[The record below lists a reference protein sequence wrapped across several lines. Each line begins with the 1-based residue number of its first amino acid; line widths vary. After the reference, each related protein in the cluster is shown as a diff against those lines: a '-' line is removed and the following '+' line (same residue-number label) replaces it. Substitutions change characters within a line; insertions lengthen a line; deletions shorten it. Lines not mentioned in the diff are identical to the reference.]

1 MHHRVVALTCGP
13 YAEFCTA
20 ILDIAFDISLNFISK
35 EQNHRSVSQA
45 ITDGDPFIHRPTL
58 LGDHQNS
65 ASGLPWKPS
74 G

>member
-1 MHHRVVALTCGP
+1 MHPRVVALTCGP

-20 ILDIAFDISLNFISK
+20 ILDIAFDISLNFVSK
-35 EQNHRSVSQA
+35 EQNHRS

-58 LGDHQNS
+58 LGDYQNS
-65 ASGLPWKPS
+65 TSGLPWKPS